1 MVFLAAFCVAQVR
14 SLVEPDSVEPN
25 ILMRLKLVL
34 GVSALASVVGAGSC
48 IGIVLALTPGLGVPS
63 KPGLLVSAS
72 LLLPIATII
81 FATIFVYRHT
91 ARRRKLQ
98 AFVTAVLATLLTLG
112 LFVLATILSARRGIS
127 DPPAINQ
134 PHTAS

>member
-1 MVFLAAFCVAQVR
+1 
-14 SLVEPDSVEPN
+14 
-25 ILMRLKLVL
+25 MRLKLVL
-34 GVSALASVVGAGSC
+34 GVSTLASLVGAGSC
-48 IGIVLALTPGLGVPS
+48 IGTVLALTSGFGVPA

-81 FATIFVYRHT
+81 FAALFIYRHT

-127 DPPAINQ
+127 DPPSVNQ